1 MSSFDDRADPSRAL
15 RALAFVSCALLLTW
29 SSSIASAQDNVS
41 GYTVRAERQ
50 IRIGENHMQLT
61 GGVELEQEDT
71 KLYADSVEWF
81 MNEDMAIAIGNVVF
95 SHGNNRIA
103 AERAE
108 LNTKTHLG
116 TFYEARGIAS
126 VQQPRRAP
134 APGAFTV
141 PMLAGSELDV
151 YFFGE
156 QIVVAG
162 SIFLLGDVMKE
173 LRRS

>member
-1 MSSFDDRADPSRAL
+1 
-15 RALAFVSCALLLTW
+15 VSVLLPVEV
-29 SSSIASAQDNVS
+29 AAQANVS

-50 IRIGENHMQLT
+50 IRIGENHLQLN

-81 MNEDMAIAIGNVVF
+81 MNEDAAVAIGNVVF
-95 SHGNNRIA
+95 SQGNNRIA

-141 PMLAGSELDV
+141 PMLASAELDV

-156 QIVVAG
+156 RVEKIG
-162 SIFLLGDVMKE
+162 FKKYRITNGGFTTC
-173 LRRS
+173 